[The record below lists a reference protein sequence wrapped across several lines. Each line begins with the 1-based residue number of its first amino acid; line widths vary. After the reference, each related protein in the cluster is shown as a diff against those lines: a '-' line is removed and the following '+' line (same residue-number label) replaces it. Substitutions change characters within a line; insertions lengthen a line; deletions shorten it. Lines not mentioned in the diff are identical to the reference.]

1 MEFIEVPPVQSTID
15 NVKGSTFSGGQAE
28 MMAEASF
35 CHTSNG
41 VAESTTSLLEP
52 ADADFCIPEQLRE
65 QPMESTQ
72 GSNEAIP
79 TSQSECILESIPSA
93 DGVQV
98 AAPDTSSTAPEEEV
112 ITANETR
119 AAVDTLLSDNKTDE
133 ISEELIET
141 SIDTSEAI
149 LCNEVTIEGSSIDV
163 DCSETSPDKVT
174 LRTEILVEKSE
185 EDVPDSNEMII
196 SHDNANNILSDLS
209 QGIELS
215 EALRSSDT
223 ADHGENNNGT
233 MGEEVFNKEELLD
246 ILEGNDEPL
255 IEQVEGQIDAAK
267 SKRMIEAQ
275 IALKQL
281 SRLQRTPRKTTEG
294 RSSKMSK
301 DETPKKKR
309 GRRRDN
315 KDRENIVPPKEKP
328 ENIVPPKD
336 QPPNENDNNAEE
348 NEKST
353 ANEKITVV
361 EEKKNDSIVNT
372 LVQDWDD
379 DEPPEADQSNQNIA
393 ESEMVLD
400 HPIKTEDQVETNNE
414 ASIRTSTDSPSVE
427 GQATNQSKSG
437 DESQL
442 QRGRAGRVIKKKVP
456 FDPDNPDTFT
466 KAKVVA
472 KTKEPQTEKEQP
484 PPKKVKPETTT
495 PQRAKSKSPT
505 GKMQWK
511 KPAAKNSCKQ
521 NKRLTEVDKL
531 LMDEGAVNM
540 IYQLTPEA
548 PKGKKNM
555 RTKAEIIKKMQSSTP
570 EGNKD
575 VMKFRERKKEV
586 KVDGEAKK
594 IAGGKS
600 SRSSVSGSVKSAS
613 ANDDFET
620 HSADDSIIY
629 RRHSSSSYSSACMS
643 PRRLSDLEGTV
654 RAAQPAATPNNT
666 LEESTDND
674 KSDIF
679 MAEPDNSAT
688 EVINKDDCLSI
699 KEKLNEK
706 LSLALKKRKRE
717 STTKTE
723 KPPKQKRAA
732 KNASVEKESVANDNI
747 GKFNHVSVN
756 FDQRLAEICIKQSG
770 SLCSIEMLEELEQ
783 ALVKVD
789 SRKDVCV
796 TLLTS
801 ECGTLCSDLDL
812 APLLDDKMETRT
824 NYAHAMAE
832 GVRSLLCSVEKHSKL
847 VVSGVWGACSG
858 VALAMV
864 ALSDI
869 AIASEHSTFAIS
881 TSPPMPGVAAL
892 TTRCSRLS
900 HSLINDLLV
909 FGRCV
914 SGVEAHAGGLVSR
927 SVPAARDIARAVA
940 SEIAQQPTQSV
951 LLKKQLLNLS
961 KSDEST
967 ATFLSALLR
976 ERDLL
981 VEYWT
986 SVEGQ
991 DAIRALLNQ

>member
-1 MEFIEVPPVQSTID
+1 MEFMEVPPVQSTID
-15 NVKGSTFSGGQAE
+15 SVKGNTMSDGQHE
-28 MMAEASF
+28 MMTEASF

-41 VAESTTSLLEP
+41 VAESTTALFEP
-52 ADADFCIPEQLRE
+52 ADADFCIPEPPAETTRG
-65 QPMESTQ
+65 P
-72 GSNEAIP
+72 NEAIP
-79 TSQSECILESIPSA
+79 ISQSECILESIPSSEA
-93 DGVQV
+93 VQV
-98 AAPDTSSTAPEEEV
+98 AAPDISSTAPEEE
-112 ITANETR
+112 IMTANETR
-119 AAVDTLLSDNKTDE
+119 AAVETLLSDNQTDE

-141 SIDTSEAI
+141 SIATSDAI

-174 LRTEILVEKSE
+174 LRTEVLVEKSE

-196 SHDNANNILSDLS
+196 SHDNGNNILSDLS
-209 QGIELS
+209 QGLELS

-223 ADHGENNNGT
+223 TDHGENNNGT

-255 IEQVEGQIDAAK
+255 INEVDGQTDAAK
-267 SKRMIEAQ
+267 SKRIIEAQ

-281 SRLQRTPRKTTEG
+281 SRLQRTPRKQPDSK
-294 RSSKMSK
+294 SSKMSK

-315 KDRENIVPPKEKP
+315 KDRENIVPPKE
-328 ENIVPPKD
+328 
-336 QPPNENDNNAEE
+336 QPPNENDNNTEEVTE
-348 NEKST
+348 NEKC
-353 ANEKITVV
+353 TVV

-379 DEPPEADQSNQNIA
+379 DEPVEADQSNQNVA
-393 ESEMVLD
+393 ENVKGLE
-400 HPIKTEDQVETNNE
+400 HPIKTEEQIETNNE
-414 ASIRTSTDSPSVE
+414 ALMRTSTDSPSVE
-427 GQATNQSKSG
+427 EQATNQSKSG
-437 DESQL
+437 DENQL

-505 GKMQWK
+505 GKLQWK

-586 KVDGEAKK
+586 KGDEAKK

-613 ANDDFET
+613 ACDDFET

-654 RAAQPAATPNNT
+654 RAAASAATPNKT

-717 STTKTE
+717 STTKTD
-723 KPPKQKRAA
+723 KPPKQKRAT
-732 KNASVEKESVANDNI
+732 KNASVEKECVSNENI
-747 GKFNHVSVN
+747 EKYNHVSVK
-756 FDQRLAEICIKQSG
+756 FDQRLAEICIRQSG

-783 ALVKVD
+783 ALGKVD
-789 SRKDVCV
+789 KRKDVCV

-801 ECGTLCSDLDL
+801 ECGTLCSNLDL

-824 NYAHAMAE
+824 NYAHTMAE

-847 VVSGVWGACSG
+847 VVSCVWGACSG

-864 ALSDI
+864 ALSDV
-869 AIASEHSTFAIS
+869 AIASEHSTFAIG

-900 HSLINDLLV
+900 HSLIHDLLI

-914 SGVEAHAGGLVSR
+914 SGGEACAGGLVSR
-927 SVPAARDIARAVA
+927 SVPAARDTARALA
-940 SEIAQQPTQSV
+940 SELAQQPTQSI
-951 LLKKQLLNLS
+951 LLKKQLLNLG
-961 KSDEST
+961 KSSEST
-967 ATFLSALLR
+967 STFLSGLLR

-981 VEYWT
+981 VQYWT

-991 DAIRALLNQ
+991 DALRALYNL